1 MTTQLNMFFFCVAVE
16 HFKFGHEYFHWVGA
30 SKTFGSQTHGDGSL
44 KTYHCHRG
52 INIHS
57 PAILGFFRIPFG
69 CRLVLIQ
76 PAPFFVVLKNCWGM
90 SAHPFLGGEIPVNI
104 GCLAFFL

>member
-30 SKTFGSQTHGDGSL
+30 SKTLGLQTHGDGSKL
-44 KTYHCHRG
+44 KTYQCQIWG

-57 PAILGFFRIPFG
+57 PAILGYHLCAVWF
-69 CRLVLIQ
+69 
-76 PAPFFVVLKNCWGM
+76 
-90 SAHPFLGGEIPVNI
+90 
-104 GCLAFFL
+104 